1 MFAESVTED
10 PVTAA
15 VRPEVEAYIRALVA
29 DHLGVDVGDVTPE
42 VSLVEDL
49 AADSLDLMELALGIE
64 GNLGVVVPFHFL
76 DRIRTYE
83 DLVDATLALVRRRR
97 ASAGHGDLPVPLRA
111 RITPAGAPPPW
122 TVERVML
129 LTPYAAETLSDDAL
143 RAGWGARL
151 ELTLAAD
158 ASDASLSRVRDQ
170 FPRLGDRGVALD
182 VRREQRV
189 GLRGRSA
196 A

>member
-1 MFAESVTED
+1 
-10 PVTAA
+10 
-15 VRPEVEAYIRALVA
+15 
-29 DHLGVDVGDVTPE
+29 
-42 VSLVEDL
+42 
-49 AADSLDLMELALGIE
+49 MELALGIE
-64 GNLGVVVPFHFL
+64 GNLGVVVPFHLL
-76 DRIRTYE
+76 DRIRTYG

-97 ASAGHGDLPVPLRA
+97 PSAGHGDLPVPLRA